1 MKKQVVFKNSIFIFT
16 LVKVFIST
24 SFQLATIGNK
34 TAFFIVYFV
43 SLLDVAY
50 AMFAV

>member
-1 MKKQVVFKNSIFIFT
+1 MKKQVVFENLFFIFT

-24 SFQLATIGNK
+24 GFQFPTIGNK

-50 AMFAV
+50 GAFAV

>member
-24 SFQLATIGNK
+24 GFQFPTIGNK
-34 TAFFIVYFV
+34 VVVFIIYSV